1 MFCTYFALFSV
12 FLYTLHNTFSIG
24 WPTFLWRFH
33 FSFTV
38 CFHRRGHT
46 YIVCEMWNE
55 SSSGWPCMCTHT
67 DSRAV
72 AAADGLI
79 ILVVMGVLTRVKAS
93 FCSLGGR
100 ETLYFRE
107 PPVCESTEEAIIGS
121 LEKAAL
127 AVCWSVAP
135 FNPYIWK
142 ENVDDKSGVWDLWCQ
157 QSSTSTRAVKRT
169 HAHNKTILKD
179 VFLIY
184 QQD

>member
-1 MFCTYFALFSV
+1 MFCSYFALFPV
-12 FLYTLHNTFSIG
+12 FLYTLHNTFSTG

-107 PPVCESTEEAIIGS
+107 PPVCESTEEVIIGS
-121 LEKAAL
+121 LEKELHWRSVDWLHHSVHTSERKMLMTNLPNEICGANKAAL
-127 AVCWSVAP
+127 AHRP
-135 FNPYIWK
+135 
-142 ENVDDKSGVWDLWCQ
+142 
-157 QSSTSTRAVKRT
+157 
-169 HAHNKTILKD
+169 
-179 VFLIY
+179 
-184 QQD
+184 

>member
-1 MFCTYFALFSV
+1 MFCTYFTLFSV
-12 FLYTLHNTFSIG
+12 FLYTLYNTFSIG

-38 CFHRRGHT
+38 CFHCRGHT

-55 SSSGWPCMCTHT
+55 SSSGWPCVCTHT

-79 ILVVMGVLTRVKAS
+79 ILVVMAVLTRVKAS

-107 PPVCESTEEAIIGS
+107 PPVCESTEEVIIGS
-121 LEKAAL
+121 LEKELHWRSVDRLHHSIHTSERKMLMTNLVYEICGPNKAAPAHRL
-127 AVCWSVAP
+127 YVSQKRLM
-135 FNPYIWK
+135 YK
-142 ENVDDKSGVWDLWCQ
+142 EV
-157 QSSTSTRAVKRT
+157 
-169 HAHNKTILKD
+169 
-179 VFLIY
+179 
-184 QQD
+184 